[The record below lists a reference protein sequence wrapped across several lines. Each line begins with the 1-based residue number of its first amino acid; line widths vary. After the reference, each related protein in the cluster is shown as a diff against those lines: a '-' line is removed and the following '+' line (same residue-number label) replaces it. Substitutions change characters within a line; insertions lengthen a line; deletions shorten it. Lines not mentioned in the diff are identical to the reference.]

1 MNADRDR
8 RFALCA
14 FILCTVFK
22 MAQLGDAILTAL
34 PARFPKSA
42 MQPVQRTDPE
52 LASAPVNPSERIDAV
67 DALRGLALFGVMAI
81 HATMEFRVS
90 IFQQFLPRAGT
101 ASTLD
106 SAAQTFL
113 TMAIELKA
121 FALFSLLFGVGMA
134 IQFERLAA
142 NPRRAM
148 LLVRRLAVL
157 LAIGLVHLYL
167 IWNGDIL
174 TEYSF
179 AGLLV
184 LPLLWGPRWLL
195 AAGAALFLVLYL
207 AMPLLPPVV
216 PWPTTSWVREHVVLT
231 RQIYGSGGYQE
242 ILAFQIREVASI
254 FPLHV
259 AIFPRTLGLFLLGM
273 LAWRM
278 DIVRRPRD
286 HRLLL
291 LAVATS
297 GIVVGGALTVAEQ
310 MQLLSGL
317 RAHFSLERFGTV
329 VLAMGY
335 AAALFA
341 ILKTENGK
349 RMLGWAAPMGRMAFT
364 NYVAQSVIFSW
375 IFYGYGFGLFGRVGV
390 LTALAI
396 GVAVYVAQVLF
407 SAQWLEYYRFGPVE
421 WLWRSLMYGRWQR
434 LRRG

>member
-1 MNADRDR
+1 M
-8 RFALCA
+8 
-14 FILCTVFK
+14 
-22 MAQLGDAILTAL
+22 Q
-34 PARFPKSA
+34 SA
-42 MQPVQRTDPE
+42 QRTDLE

-90 IFQQFLPRAGT
+90 IFEQFLPRAGT

-142 NPRRAM
+142 NPRRAV
-148 LLVRRLAVL
+148 LLIRRLAVL

-174 TEYSF
+174 TEYSL

-184 LPLLWGPRWLL
+184 LPFLWGPRWLL
-195 AAGAALFLVLYL
+195 AAGAALFLALYL
-207 AMPLLPPVV
+207 AMPLWPPVV
-216 PWPTTSWVREHVVLT
+216 PWPTTSWIREHLITAQQV
-231 RQIYGSGGYQE
+231 YGRSGYKE

-254 FPLHV
+254 LPLHV
-259 AIFPRTLGLFLLGM
+259 AIFPRTLALFLLGM

-278 DIVRRPRD
+278 EIVRRPAN
-286 HRLLL
+286 HRHLL
-291 LAVATS
+291 LAVAIT
-297 GIVVGGALTVAEQ
+297 GVAVGGALTVAEQ
-310 MQLLSGL
+310 MQALSGL
-317 RAHFSLERFGTV
+317 QAHFSLERFGTV
-329 VLAMGY
+329 VLALGY
-335 AAALFA
+335 GAALFA
-341 ILKTENGK
+341 ILNTEGGK

-364 NYVAQSVIFSW
+364 NYLVQSIIFSW
-375 IFYGYGFGLFGRVGV
+375 IFYGYGFGLYGRVGV
-390 LTALAI
+390 VTALAI

-407 SAQWLEYYRFGPVE
+407 SAQWLRHYRFGPVE
-421 WLWRSLMYGRWQR
+421 WLWRSLMYGSWQR

>member
-1 MNADRDR
+1 
-8 RFALCA
+8 
-14 FILCTVFK
+14 
-22 MAQLGDAILTAL
+22 MAQLGAAVLVAF
-34 PARFPKSA
+34 PATLSEPA
-42 MQPVQRTDPE
+42 MQPAQRTDLG
-52 LASAPVNPSERIDAV
+52 LAAAPVNPSERIDAV

-81 HATMEFRVS
+81 NVTMEFRVS
-90 IFQQFLPRAGT
+90 IFEQFLPR
-101 ASTLD
+101 STTSSALD

-113 TMAIELKA
+113 TTAVELKA

-142 NPRRAM
+142 SPRRAV
-148 LLVRRLAVL
+148 LLVRRLIVL
-157 LAIGLVHLYL
+157 LAIGLVHMYL

-207 AMPLLPPVV
+207 AMPLWPPLV
-216 PWPTTSWVREHVVLT
+216 PWPTTIWIREHIVTALQV
-231 RQIYGSGGYQE
+231 YGTGGFSE

-259 AIFPRTLGLFLLGM
+259 AIFPCTLALFLLGM

-278 DIVRRPRD
+278 EIVRRPRD

-291 LAVATS
+291 LAVATT
-297 GIVVGGALTVAEQ
+297 GILVGGALTVAEQ
-310 MQLLSGL
+310 MQALAGL
-317 RAHFSLERFGTV
+317 RAHYPLERLGTV
-329 VLAMGY
+329 VLATGY

-341 ILKTENGK
+341 VLNTGTGK
-349 RMLGWAAPMGRMAFT
+349 LMLGWAAPLGRMAFT
-364 NYVAQSVIFSW
+364 NYLAQSIIFSW

-396 GVAVYVAQVLF
+396 GIAVYVVEVVF
-407 SAQWLEYYRFGPVE
+407 SAQWLRYYRFGPVE
-421 WLWRSLMYGRWQR
+421 WLWRSLMYGTSQR